1 MNNQAVAINF
11 SAVLMPLYITISP
24 VKASNENRNSRAE
37 MNVYRESV
45 DGGNFIVIMALQVHL
60 TVFILTR

>member
-24 VKASNENRNSRAE
+24 GKASNENRNSRAE

-45 DGGNFIVIMALQVHL
+45 DGGNFIVIMTLQVHL
-60 TVFILTR
+60 TDFILTR